1 MEGGNNDLERQADQA
16 CNKTDM
22 VKALVFTIVQNRA
35 KTWILRIAQRKWM
48 YFRCSAD
55 VLETNDE
62 SLVSEEKLMYGCSKT
77 SNQNGH

>member
-1 MEGGNNDLERQADQA
+1 
-16 CNKTDM
+16 
-22 VKALVFTIVQNRA
+22 
-35 KTWILRIAQRKWM
+35 M

-62 SLVSEEKLMYGCSKT
+62 SVVSEEKLMYGCSKT